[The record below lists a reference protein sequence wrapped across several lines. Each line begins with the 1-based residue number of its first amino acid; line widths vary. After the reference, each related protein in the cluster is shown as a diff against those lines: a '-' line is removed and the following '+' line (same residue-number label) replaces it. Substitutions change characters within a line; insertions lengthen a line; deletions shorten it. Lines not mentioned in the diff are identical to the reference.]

1 MCHDVHGTEFREY
14 FDLKI
19 DLRVLK
25 CPVRYWMH
33 TTTSIQHWKTT
44 KLWLLW
50 QNSVHYFVT
59 KWYMVTNGFLC
70 MSLSQ
75 HDKAKSGKLSINGN
89 EQSRWKLPNIL
100 CTFSYIQKFNE
111 MISLFWFSSSSYSFI
126 FHMKMWR
133 DRLLIVATLLFIW
146 TFLWKRDTNRSTQ
159 KMAKNGTQKKFK

>member
-33 TTTSIQHWKTT
+33 TATSIQHWKTT

-100 CTFSYIQKFNE
+100 CTFFLYTEIQWND
-111 MISLFWFSSSSYSFI
+111 ISLLVLVVIIFFHISYENVKRQIVDCCDFI
-126 FHMKMWR
+126 VYLNISLKERHKSKHTENGEKW
-133 DRLLIVATLLFIW
+133 
-146 TFLWKRDTNRSTQ
+146 DTE
-159 KMAKNGTQKKFK
+159 KI